1 MIPPK
6 QKAPEGALANP
17 LSGASLPRAQ
27 NIVTPRQRS
36 EEGRHFYSAWL
47 AASSRSAAT
56 RYAVNAGQE
65 SPAIYSRDFPHLPF
79 TPASVNL
86 RPPGRS
92 QRRLAHELEIL
103 RQGGGGAVSG
113 SIGEIQKH
121 LEAVKDL
128 IVEGRK

>member
-1 MIPPK
+1 MSPYVFWESLVPSSRFAASARTAK
-6 QKAPEGALANP
+6 NVPDHRGARA
-17 LSGASLPRAQ
+17 GASRGF
-27 NIVTPRQRS
+27 IV
-36 EEGRHFYSAWL
+36 
-47 AASSRSAAT
+47 
-56 RYAVNAGQE
+56 E
-65 SPAIYSRDFPHLPF
+65 SGKADTYSRNLARIRF